1 MISLSE
7 ISSIVSLFLPYH
19 LDLVQQNPRHE
30 DQTYNR
36 ALPALS
42 RKSHPPHSSSAPFN
56 RPNLDLPDHVI
67 NPSCDIGISS
77 REQYKTPA
85 QAQAQATIARTTV
98 SVCTILALMLI
109 TIPNTIIQDV
119 NLQFPENPHAE
130 ALNTCHAN
138 PPIRLSTFH
147 PDLNGSIQ
155 VSDLWRYAKRKA
167 KG

>member
-30 DQTYNR
+30 DQTCIR

-42 RKSHPPHSSSAPFN
+42 RKSHPPHSSLAPSN

-85 QAQAQATIARTTV
+85 QAQATIARTTV
-98 SVCTILALMLI
+98 SVCTILVLMLI
-109 TIPNTIIQDV
+109 TIPNTIIHEF
-119 NLQFPENPHAE
+119 NLPFFG
-130 ALNTCHAN
+130 N
-138 PPIRLSTFH
+138 PPNPPNRLSTFH
-147 PDLNGSIQ
+147 PDLIQ
-155 VSDLWRYAKRKA
+155 
-167 KG
+167 G